1 MLLFQ
6 SLVAGTLGL
15 LRTRLGLGEGFRA
28 FVSTPHFRPGGKER
42 TNPGLKPRAPS
53 MVLLQSEQIWV
64 NQTPCP
70 ALNIS
75 DSHER
80 PPWLQHS
87 ISQGSLHPT
96 HLPLTHTVVADTAVW
111 GPGWPKH
118 LASEAVLQ
126 LHHLPVDHHLPS
138 PRGWPV
144 RGTACVVWGW
154 EERKMGDV
162 QAQSQEPQ
170 AGESHCCPAGRREAS
185 GQISGKRKLG

>member
-28 FVSTPHFRPGGKER
+28 FVSAPHFRPGGKEC
-42 TNPGLKPRAPS
+42 TNPPWFFFS
-53 MVLLQSEQIWV
+53 QSKSGWTRRPAQPWIF
-64 NQTPCP
+64 QTPTP
-70 ALNIS
+70 MNN
-75 DSHER
+75 
-80 PPWLQHS
+80 LQRS

-118 LASEAVLQ
+118 LASETVLQ

-138 PRGWPV
+138 SRRWPV

-154 EERKMGDV
+154 EERWGT
-162 QAQSQEPQ
+162 
-170 AGESHCCPAGRREAS
+170 RETS
-185 GQISGKRKLG
+185 GQISGKQKLG